1 MIEVNESLTRRVAD
15 LARLELTPTE
25 VTTFTG
31 QLAEIL
37 AYVGQLQEV
46 DVTAVDPLVHP
57 IPLTTLLRD
66 DRVVE
71 PLRDAEGRSSMLAPA
86 PEVVQDGFKVPPIL

>member
-71 PLRDAEGRSSMLAPA
+71 PLRDAEGRSRMLAPA